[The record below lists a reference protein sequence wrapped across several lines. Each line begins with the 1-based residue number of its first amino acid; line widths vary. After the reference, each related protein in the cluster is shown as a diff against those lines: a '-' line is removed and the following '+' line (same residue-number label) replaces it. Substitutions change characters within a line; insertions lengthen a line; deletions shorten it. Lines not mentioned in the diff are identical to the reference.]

1 MVNKIAYQEII
12 SELKSKKTTLVAVSK
27 IKPASDIRE
36 LYDLGQRDF
45 GENYVQELVQKQS
58 ELPADIQWHFI
69 GHLQRNKVKYIAPFV
84 HLIHGIDS
92 IKLLEEV
99 NKEGKKNNRVI
110 DCLLQVHIA
119 QEETKFGFD
128 ETDLSRFSDYF
139 EIEKANLSHVRIRGL
154 MGMASF
160 SEDTELVRAEFGQL
174 KQIFEI
180 MKGSAFLSYSTFD
193 TLSMGMSGDY
203 QLAIDEGA
211 NMVRIGSLLF
221 GRRA

>member
-139 EIEKANLSHVRIRGL
+139 EIEKANLSHVRIRGF

-180 MKGSAFLSYSTFD
+180 MKGSAFLGQSTFD